1 MDQFL
6 LEKWG
11 LAEQFNLLQMDVG
24 GRNRSINPDFCCACY
39 GTSDL

>member
-11 LAEQFNLLQMDVG
+11 LAEQFNLLQMDMG
-24 GRNRSINPDFCCACY
+24 GRNRPIKLVFCDHCY
-39 GTSDL
+39 

>member
-11 LAEQFNLLQMDVG
+11 LAEQFNLLQMDMG
-24 GRNRSINPDFCCACY
+24 GRNRPI
-39 GTSDL
+39 